1 MMTLYHG
8 SPVLFDRFD
17 LSKAGDGTGIKF
29 GFGVYLTEME
39 ASAVHYSQPRNVEL
53 TPDHYLYTV
62 EIPELMEDNHITSA
76 LPVSSI
82 IINKVEEK
90 LGVKAPEKVKAQG
103 KEFRKWVGK
112 TITGAKKAGF
122 EEEKAAA
129 ELLNSVG
136 VLYNVWPTAQTKP
149 DGPKNIAVFDDA
161 NVHIVKREHIDVEAK
176 KVCGSTKWVLT
187 DRKEV

>member
-29 GFGVYLTEME
+29 GFGVYLTEVE

-53 TPDHYLYTV
+53 TLDHYLYTV
-62 EIPELMEDNHITSA
+62 EIPELTEDNHITSA
-76 LPVSSI
+76 LPVSPI

-187 DRKEV
+187 DRREV